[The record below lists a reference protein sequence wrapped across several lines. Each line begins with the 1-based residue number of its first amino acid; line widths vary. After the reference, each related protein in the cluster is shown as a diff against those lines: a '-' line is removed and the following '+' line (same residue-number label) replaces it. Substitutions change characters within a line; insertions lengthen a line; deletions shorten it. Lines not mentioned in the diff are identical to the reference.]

1 MTRWFRL
8 WLPICAAPL
17 LSSCYFI
24 LDYGDLTSDRDKP
37 LATGGASGSGTGGD
51 AGEVAAGGS
60 ACGDCNDDD
69 PCTADSCGADGKCKN
84 EPTEG
89 LVLDGVDQ
97 TLEAKQHV
105 RVSLVGSG
113 QYFYLAE
120 LESNGVV
127 PSIGLYRLATDGK
140 AVEAIGG
147 DLGLDGTPLSNV
159 GLAVEELAAGEV
171 ALHGFLAIKPKL
183 ASAVPRVIHVVNR
196 GGKTMSNIAS
206 LTATYRSDVP
216 TVFPQALTI
225 AGKVVGAWIQADGTI
240 AVHNVGTTKTE
251 SYGLATLPATTLS
264 LLSTSDDKP
273 AVMFTAQSD
282 AGALGT
288 YVETSGQ
295 NRAKVSECETKPGGY
310 ISSSVI
316 SSQIPGLWLANITR
330 AGDGYL
336 TTGYAS
342 LVCANNTCTP
352 VPEDCAEATPSNL
365 VRDVTGATIHFDN
378 DAAGVVYSAVAIP
391 QIAQSADDPDVVV
404 GRLSLGLGRVDFS
417 GELKDAQN
425 MPVGGLEVVAE
436 NATTE
441 AEGFRGPDWP
451 AVAILPSAR
460 LALAWIQPNADF
472 SGSELRVQRY
482 KMCLPPP

>member
-1 MTRWFRL
+1 MANRFRR
-8 WLPICAAPL
+8 WLPLCAAPL

-37 LATGGASGSGTGGD
+37 LAAGGSDGVGG
-51 AGEVAAGGS
+51 ETAAGGS
-60 ACGDCNDDD
+60 ACGDCDDQD
-69 PCTADSCGADGKCKN
+69 PCTTDSCGSDGECKN
-84 EPTEG
+84 APTEG

-120 LESNGVV
+120 LENDGTTPAV
-127 PSIGLYRLATDGK
+127 GLYRLATDGDALE
-140 AVEAIGG
+140 AVGG

-159 GLAVEELAAGEV
+159 GIAIEELAAGEV

-183 ASAVPRVIHVVNR
+183 AAAAPRVVHVVTR
-196 GGKTMSNIAS
+196 AGKTMSNVVS
-206 LTATYRSDVP
+206 LTATYRSDIP

-225 AGKVVGAWIQADGTI
+225 AGKVVGAWIQADGTV
-240 AVHNVGTTKTE
+240 AVHNIGTARTDTFG
-251 SYGLATLPATTLS
+251 SATLPATTLS

-273 AVMFTAQSD
+273 AVMYTAQSD

-295 NRAKVSECETKPGGY
+295 NRAKVAECETKPGSY
-310 ISSSVI
+310 LSSSVI

-330 AGDGYL
+330 AGTGYL
-336 TTGYAS
+336 TTGSAS
-342 LVCANNTCTP
+342 LVCTNNTCTA
-352 VPEDCAEATPSNL
+352 VPEDCAQATPSNA
-365 VRDVTGATIHFDN
+365 VREIAGATIHFDN
-378 DAAGVVYSAVAIP
+378 DAAGVVYSVVALP
-391 QIAQSADDPDVVV
+391 QVAPGADPDSVV
-404 GRLSLGLGRVDFS
+404 GRLSVGLGRVDFS
-417 GELKDAQN
+417 GELKDAKN
-425 MPVGGLEVVAE
+425 MPIGDLKPIAE
-436 NATTE
+436 NATSE
-441 AEGFRGPDWP
+441 AQGFLGPDWP
-451 AVAILPSAR
+451 AVAILPSQRVAV
-460 LALAWIQPNADF
+460 AWIQPNQDF